1 MPESPS
7 HPQQSIDPVCAI
19 HGKRWSEHDGGRCLY
34 CCICFRPLTPEECA
48 VDAEGSKW
56 DVCDGTCAV
65 EAGIVPLTGL
75 ETPHGS

>member
-1 MPESPS
+1 MSA
-7 HPQQSIDPVCAI
+7 QQCIDPVCAI
-19 HGKRWSEHDGGRCLY
+19 HGKRQSEHDGGRCLY

-65 EAGIVPLTGL
+65 EAGIVPLTGTGRG
-75 ETPHGS
+75 ETA